1 VLVRFHQH
9 QRSFYFEKPRV
20 SPASGPAGVQPFMHS
35 WHTQSSRPKSL
46 NALTSLRFFAAVVI
60 VLHHSKGS
68 FGLDS
73 EWLRNLPTEQAVSF
87 FFVLSGFILTYV
99 YQSLVS
105 TKSIKGFL
113 IARVARIWPLHI
125 ATLLLVV
132 VLFPPY
138 LRTPGGKDLPTVIL
152 TNVFMVQAWIPV
164 YKYYLSYNSLSW
176 AISTEFA
183 FYLLFPLLLYH
194 WNRTWHIKLLCAFL
208 IAVVIIFYSNVI
220 NLPSGEAI
228 NTRGN
233 VGYTGLLYIGPL
245 GRLFEFTLGMT
256 IALAY
261 RKITPLF
268 QPGRLLATV
277 MELAA
282 LIMALGIMAMTPYIP
297 RLISL
302 DYSWIGWGSGIHWLA
317 GGGLPCSFFGLL
329 ILVMA
334 LEKGLISRLLS
345 WRILRSL
352 GEMSLSIYLL
362 HQILV
367 RYYWWRFKDVIDLP
381 NWLAYAYFWAILLIG
396 SYFLLAVIERPCRK
410 FIVGLGQRPHLPEK
424 DRSTITKF
432 DEGYIRLSFRRLLST
447 LGTGSTGKKRII
459 VTGGALLALL
469 LPLFLYIQSPLTP
482 TNAIEKALACKI
494 AGNADPKYQNITFG
508 NKFLLLGA
516 HLVKS
521 EDKITVQLVWESIEK
536 QRLSYNVAVHV
547 LDAGGQILSQA
558 DYVQNKANILVKA
571 HTIWLEKTEIPKQK
585 LEGATTLGI
594 VIYSPDSTILSP
606 DRGQRDWQGDR
617 LLITLPDP

>member
-1 VLVRFHQH
+1 
-9 QRSFYFEKPRV
+9 
-20 SPASGPAGVQPFMHS
+20 MHS
-35 WHTQSSRPKSL
+35 WQTQSNRPKSL

-60 VLHHSKGS
+60 VLHHSKGG

-73 EWLRNLPTEQAVSF
+73 EWLRNFPTEQAVSF

-99 YQSLVS
+99 YQSLDS
-105 TKSIKGFL
+105 TKAIKRFL

-138 LRTPGGKDLPTVIL
+138 LRTPGGKDLPSVIL
-152 TNVFMVQAWIPV
+152 TNIFMVQGWIPIW
-164 YKYYLSYNSLSW
+164 KYYFSYNWLSW

-194 WNRTWHIKLLCAFL
+194 WKRTWHIKLLCAFL
-208 IAVVIIFYSNVI
+208 IVVVIICYANMV
-220 NLPSGEAI
+220 NLPSGEAADTI
-228 NTRGN
+228 GH

-261 RKITPLF
+261 RKITPVF
-268 QPGRLLATV
+268 QPGRVFATV
-277 MELAA
+277 IELAA
-282 LIMALGIMAMTPYIP
+282 LIMALGIMALTPYITC
-297 RLISL
+297 LISL
-302 DYSWIGWGSGIHWLA
+302 DYSWIGWESGSHWLG
-317 GGGLPCSFFGLL
+317 GGGLPSSFFGLL

-345 WRILRSL
+345 SRILRSL

-362 HQILV
+362 HQILE
-367 RYYWWRFKDVIDLP
+367 RYYRWQFKDVLDLP

-410 FIVGLGQRPHLPEK
+410 FIVGLGQRPHVQRK
-424 DRSTITKF
+424 DRLPITKS
-432 DEGYIRLSFRRLLST
+432 DGGYIKFLSRRLLDTVS
-447 LGTGSTGKKRII
+447 LPGLTGKKRII
-459 VTGGALLALL
+459 GAGCALLALL
-469 LPLFLYIQSPLTP
+469 TPLFLYLQGPLTP
-482 TNAIEKALACKI
+482 TNAIDKALACRI
-494 AGNADPKYQNITFG
+494 ADNADPKYQNITFG
-508 NKFLLLGA
+508 NKFLLLGVNLA
-516 HLVKS
+516 RS
-521 EDKITVQLVWESIEK
+521 PDRITVQLVWESIQK

-547 LDAGGQILSQA
+547 LDAGGKILSQA
-558 DYVQNKANILVKA
+558 DYVQNKANIMVKA
-571 HTIWLEKTEIPKQK
+571 NTTWLEKIEIPSKN

-594 VIYSPDSTILSP
+594 AIYSPDSTILSP
-606 DRGQRDWQGDR
+606 DRGQRELQGKR
-617 LLITLPDP
+617 LLITLPDR